1 MESRMSR
8 TEKYSATYEDESSTV
23 NSRVNRNQD
32 LYKEVSY
39 AELDNFD
46 LNSNVSILGQH
57 TTNID
62 ISKIKDILDERYNEE
77 PRKNVL
83 GDTFEVELPKINLDE
98 TREYDI
104 NSILA
109 KVKEEKEIDY
119 EEDRLK
125 KVNQD
130 ASSILQE
137 IDNDDED
144 IEENEEDIESNRDE
158 EKLQDLINTIVV
170 KEMIKDEENM
180 KTLVGEMDPLDL
192 LTELRGDDDSTRV
205 MGIVSAEEEVRL
217 IHESA
222 LKKDIEDNITL
233 EEAEANEEAREKT
246 ESIEELIKDVM
257 EAEASYET
265 EFDEE
270 DTIEVPEV
278 EEQENY
284 DKLDNS
290 FIGDT
295 NKFSVQDFEDFED
308 LKDNKFTSVLVKI
321 LIALIIIMII
331 LGGVVI
337 ANKVF
342 GLGLF

>member
-8 TEKYSATYEDESSTV
+8 TEKYSATYEDESSTE
-23 NSRVNRNQD
+23 NSRVNRNQN

-57 TTNID
+57 TANID
-62 ISKIKDILDERYNEE
+62 IGKIKDILEERYNEE
-77 PRKNVL
+77 PRRNVL
-83 GDTFEVELPKINLDE
+83 GDTVEVELPKINLDE

-125 KVNQD
+125 KVNQE
-130 ASSILQE
+130 ASSILKE
-137 IDNDDED
+137 IDNDDEE
-144 IEENEEDIESNRDE
+144 IEENIENNDRDKDE

-170 KEMIKDEENM
+170 KEMIKEEENM

-192 LTELRGDDDSTRV
+192 LTELRGDDDATRV

-217 IHESA
+217 INESA

-257 EAEASYET
+257 EAEA
-265 EFDEE
+265 E
-270 DTIEVPEV
+270 DKVDDTS
-278 EEQENY
+278 EQEIEIEDKDEY

-295 NKFSVQDFEDFED
+295 NKFSVQDFDDFDD
-308 LKDNKFTSVLVKI
+308 LKDNKFSSILVKI
-321 LIALIIIMII
+321 LIFLIIIMFI
-331 LGGVVI
+331 LGGIVV

-342 GLGLF
+342 GLGLL

>member
-8 TEKYSATYEDESSTV
+8 TEKYSATYEDESSNV
-23 NSRVNRNQD
+23 NSRVNRNQN

-57 TTNID
+57 TANID
-62 ISKIKDILDERYNEE
+62 IGKIKDILDERYNEE

-83 GDTFEVELPKINLDE
+83 GDTAEVELPKINLDE

-125 KVNQD
+125 KVNQE
-130 ASSILQE
+130 ASSILKE
-137 IDNDDED
+137 IDNDEDEE
-144 IEENEEDIESNRDE
+144 IEENEEDTQRDKDE

-170 KEMIKDEENM
+170 KEMIKEEENM

-192 LTELRGDDDSTRV
+192 LTELRGDDDATKV

-217 IHESA
+217 INENA

-246 ESIEELIKDVM
+246 ESIGDLIKDVVD
-257 EAEASYET
+257 AESE
-265 EFDEE
+265 DVEE
-270 DTIEVPEV
+270 DAVEQEIEVEDKDD
-278 EEQENY
+278 Y

-295 NKFSVQDFEDFED
+295 NKFSVQDFDDFDD
-308 LKDNKFTSVLVKI
+308 LKDNKFSSILVKI
-321 LIALIIIMII
+321 LIYLVIIMII
-331 LGGVVI
+331 FGGVVI
-337 ANKVF
+337 ANKIF